1 MIKEGTIKRLKVYAL
16 PDGTL
21 LPNHREGAQRPN
33 DDDWWHDVLNDPR
46 AYLPVTETSFNQD
59 SRYAHYRLDRQH
71 GDTVAFTCRCG
82 RGRVIDKTELIE
94 AEGPNANV
102 LWVAR
107 RIIVDCER
115 RNKVGNMCQAYP
127 MR

>member
-1 MIKEGTIKRLKVYAL
+1 MIREGTIKRLKVHAR

-21 LPNHREGAQRPN
+21 LPHHREGARQPI
-33 DDDWWHDVLNDPR
+33 DESWWDDVLLDPR
-46 AYLPVTETSFNQD
+46 AYTPVNETSFAED
-59 SRYAHYRLDRQH
+59 GPHAHLRVDRQC

-94 AEGPNANV
+94 AEGPSANV

-107 RIIVDCER
+107 RVIVDCER